1 MAPPVVPDVEMESGG
16 DRLERLRG
24 GADNESI
31 LDDEPFNSAPSP
43 LAGDSLPSTAVDAS
57 SSVLGKRDA
66 DEAELDPFLP
76 PQSAPIDEGMFY
88 GPFLPT
94 SYWDTEYLGGY
105 TVPGSAPH
113 CGPGNRYSEYPRSF
127 SDALCRRHD
136 LSWVFNQA
144 DQEEAFFATYK
155 SFNEADEELLHD
167 FYINEAWREGTSLNV
182 GVALFELKRKTLP
195 RYSNKRPVRPVRKAA

>member
-1 MAPPVVPDVEMESGG
+1 MESAG

-24 GADNESI
+24 GADDDNVFKDESI
-31 LDDEPFNSAPSP
+31 NTAPSIP
-43 LAGDSLPSTAVDAS
+43 FADDTSPNPTGDAS
-57 SSVLGKRDA
+57 SSVLGKRDYDDFTSA
-66 DEAELDPFLP
+66 DP
-76 PQSAPIDEGMFY
+76 PINEGLFH

-94 SYWDTEYLGGY
+94 SYWDTDYLGGY

-167 FYINEAWREGTSLNV
+167 FYLNEAWREGTSLNV
-182 GVALFELKRKTLP
+182 GVALFELKKRYLP
-195 RYSNKRPVRPVRKAA
+195 RYMKNSRQKAA